1 MANTYITNSEFIM
14 SAIIKHF
21 VMHQLAINS
30 EQRLALTP
38 KNACFDIGPS
48 TEALAHEINQA
59 FNSKPGK
66 GVGSFASIEV
76 LQAAS
81 GSDEDGADSQNR
93 VTAVNASPQFK
104 ELLGATIQD
113 AEHFIELS
121 KGGSQLLIKALVEDG
136 LVETGYIVFIHY
148 EFLATEYLF
157 IALLNTKQHVEVTDD
172 LELSYSDHLDVPKM
186 QLAVRIDLTQYTTQP
201 ELHRYISFIKGRMG
215 RKVSDFFMRFVGC
228 EEKVDIKAQNKQLI
242 AQVDDYLAT
251 EQLSTEEKQVSRGM
265 VADYYKQKIASGEDI
280 NVSELAAKLPKN
292 EEQQSDF
299 SVFNAHLEQPL
310 EPQFQPDRA
319 ALKPLAKFSG
329 QGGGVTLSFDR
340 NLLGDKVHYDPV
352 TDTLV
357 IKGIPPNLKD
367 QLSKADKD

>member
-66 GVGSFASIEV
+66 GVGGFASIEV

-251 EQLSTEEKQVSRGM
+251 EQLSTEEKQVSRGV
-265 VADYYKQKIASGEDI
+265 VADYYKQ
-280 NVSELAAKLPKN
+280 
-292 EEQQSDF
+292 
-299 SVFNAHLEQPL
+299 
-310 EPQFQPDRA
+310 DRKSTR
-319 ALKPLAKFSG
+319 LNSSHR
-329 QGGGVTLSFDR
+329 T
-340 NLLGDKVHYDPV
+340 
-352 TDTLV
+352 
-357 IKGIPPNLKD
+357 
-367 QLSKADKD
+367 

>member
-1 MANTYITNSEFIM
+1 M

-30 EQRLALTP
+30 EQRLTLTP

-59 FNSKPGK
+59 FNTKPGK
-66 GVGSFASIEV
+66 GVGGFASIEV
-76 LQAAS
+76 LQAAVEGELTDS
-81 GSDEDGADSQNR
+81 DDSDISDEDSVATENA
-93 VTAVNASPQFK
+93 TAVNSGPRFK
-104 ELLGATIQD
+104 ELLGATIKD

-136 LVETGYIVFIHY
+136 LVETGYIVFVHY
-148 EFLATEYLF
+148 EFLATEYLL
-157 IALLNTKQHVEVTDD
+157 IALLNTKQHVEVTDE

-201 ELHRYISFIKGRMG
+201 ELNRYISFIKGRMG

-228 EEKVDIKAQNKQLI
+228 EEKVDVKAQNKQLI

-251 EQLSTEEKQVSRGM
+251 EQLSTEEKQVSRGV

-299 SVFNAHLEQPL
+299 RVFNAHLEQPL

-367 QLSKADKD
+367 QLSKADND